1 MKIGTRKLEF
11 WFNLC
16 YLLAGSFSKYQ
27 NLHWKCTWVSNDI
40 KVWKCFVN
48 YCLHHFS
55 PRKQHCEWEQS
66 RVVGIISVV
75 MILFFSG
82 SSEHLKSLPFLGRF
96 IQVTRSQRQT
106 LNLLQQLSMQFLC
119 STRWA
124 WCPAY
129 GGINSGPPVLVT
141 VGVDFI
147 TAEPLN
153 WPSCSPQGG
162 GGLFEM
168 MSLWYMPET
177 VRVASKVLLHTDD
190 TSVSAHGQNQA
201 SISDRMWSGRESPG
215 QIVPQKKCD
224 RGSASQS
231 CWKSRKVNL
240 RIVK

>member
-147 TAEPLN
+147 TADHWTDHLALN
-153 WPSCSPQGG
+153 KVGEGFLRWCPCDICQKLLELHPKYYCTRMTHQYQPMVRIRH
-162 GGLFEM
+162 LFQ
-168 MSLWYMPET
+168 T
-177 VRVASKVLLHTDD
+177 GC
-190 TSVSAHGQNQA
+190 GQEEKAQA
-201 SISDRMWSGRESPG
+201 R
-215 QIVPQKKCD
+215 
-224 RGSASQS
+224 
-231 CWKSRKVNL
+231 
-240 RIVK
+240 